1 MAERA
6 GRPGRTPRQR
16 TLSLRTLVC
25 EHAYT
30 GSYRSVQRYVQ
41 RRRPP
46 PRLRPI
52 RRVEV
57 RPGSQA
63 QVDWVA
69 PRVYVSELGGWTPLN
84 AFNLSLSFSRM
95 GSVQWR
101 LDQAQL
107 SWLDAHNGA
116 FRAIDGVLWSVR
128 FDNCKTA
135 VASKGGP
142 WAVLNPAYPSYAE
155 QLGFVPDAC
164 RIRMP
169 TDKGKTERR
178 VQDVRAGLI
187 RSSDRFDTLGDLQTV
202 CRREQ
207 EFREERRVR
216 TGLKLSGLPVG
227 KSHLAAGLGVKAVQN
242 GCSVAFL
249 SADPLIDLVRRD
261 EAADKRRL
269 HRRKYMTTGLL
280 IIDELGFQD
289 LDRRDAHLL
298 FKVISHR
305 YERGSTIITSNKSI
319 REWPDMLAGDEVLAT
334 AILDRL
340 LHHCHVIQID
350 GRSFR
355 LRDMEQKL
363 DER

>member
-1 MAERA
+1 M
-6 GRPGRTPRQR
+6 
-16 TLSLRTLVC
+16 
-25 EHAYT
+25 
-30 GSYRSVQRYVQ
+30 
-41 RRRPP
+41 
-46 PRLRPI
+46 
-52 RRVEV
+52 
-57 RPGSQA
+57 
-63 QVDWVA
+63 
-69 PRVYVSELGGWTPLN
+69 
-84 AFNLSLSFSRM
+84 
-95 GSVQWR
+95 
-101 LDQAQL
+101 
-107 SWLDAHNGA
+107 
-116 FRAIDGVLWSVR
+116 
-128 FDNCKTA
+128 
-135 VASKGGP
+135 
-142 WAVLNPAYPSYAE
+142 
-155 QLGFVPDAC
+155 
-164 RIRMP
+164 
-169 TDKGKTERR
+169 
-178 VQDVRAGLI
+178 
-187 RSSDRFDTLGDLQTV
+187 
-202 CRREQ
+202 
-207 EFREERRVR
+207 
-216 TGLKLSGLPVG
+216 
-227 KSHLAAGLGVKAVQN
+227 KAVQN
-242 GCSVAFL
+242 GCSVVFL